1 MPQAAID
8 LTPEVMAELFN
19 SPTVDSA
26 PTPVQLDT
34 RAVATVVNPNPPI
47 SNPPQRTIISSPLT
61 DPDNPNFFF
70 LTSNADAVELTPG
83 SLGNYPGG
91 LLALDNNDF
100 INGSADSERMNG
112 NRGADTL
119 AGGGGNDT
127 LGGGKDFDVIVGGFG
142 NDVLNGETDSDR
154 LYGNEDNDFI
164 RGGKGDDELVGGLG
178 NDTLVGDKGLDRMEG
193 GGGADLFVLRSD
205 TAAPPQIVG
214 SEQGDASGEI
224 DLVPADF
231 ILDYNAAE
239 GDAIALRGLTQND
252 VLLVERFLTI
262 DSGVSGPET
271 TNVTI
276 ITEADSGNILGLVKG
291 TSPAQIQFA
300 ESGIENGEL
309 GIG

>member
-1 MPQAAID
+1 MAKASID
-8 LTPEVMAELFN
+8 FTPEILAEIFDGQ
-19 SPTVDSA
+19 TVDSA
-26 PTPVQLDT
+26 PTPVQLDAREVST
-34 RAVATVVNPNPPI
+34 VANSNPQI
-47 SNPPQRTIISSPLT
+47 SNPPEMTVISSPLT

-70 LTSNADAVELTPG
+70 LTSNLDAVELTPG

-100 INGSADSERMNG
+100 INGSADAEIING
-112 NRGADTL
+112 NQGADTL
-119 AGGGGNDT
+119 VGGGGNDT
-127 LGGGKDFDVIVGGFG
+127 LQGGKDFDLLLGGFG
-142 NDVLNGETDSDR
+142 SDVLNGEKDNDR
-154 LYGNEDNDFI
+154 LYGNEDNDFL

-193 GGGADLFVLRSD
+193 GAGADVFVLRSD

-214 SEQGDASGEI
+214 SEQPDASRAI

-252 VLLVERFLTI
+252 VVLTERFLTLNN
-262 DSGVSGPET
+262 GASGPET

-276 ITEADSGNILGLVKG
+276 ITEADSGNILGLVKA
-291 TSPAQIQFA
+291 TAPAQLQFTTEA
-300 ESGIENGEL
+300 GDF
-309 GIG
+309 

>member
-8 LTPEVMAELFN
+8 LTPEIIAELFN
-19 SPTVDSA
+19 PPTVDSA
-26 PTPVQLDT
+26 PTPVRLDT
-34 RAVATVVNPNPPI
+34 GEVATVAKVANPPI
-47 SNPPQRTIISSPLT
+47 SNSPERTVISSPLT
-61 DPDNPNFFF
+61 APDNPNFFS

-119 AGGGGNDT
+119 AGGGNDT

-142 NDVLNGETDSDR
+142 NDVLNGEKDNDR
-154 LYGNEDNDFI
+154 LYGNEGNDFI
-164 RGGKGDDELVGGLG
+164 RGGKGDDELFGGLG
-178 NDTLVGDKGLDRMEG
+178 RDTLVGDKGLDRMEG
-193 GGGADLFVLRSD
+193 GGGADVFVLRSD
-205 TAAPPQIVG
+205 TAFLSQKPG
-214 SEQGDASGEI
+214 FSEKPGFLTD
-224 DLVPADF
+224 VPADF

-239 GDAIALRGLTQND
+239 GDAIALIGVTQND
-252 VLLVERFLTI
+252 VVLVERFLTI
-262 DSGVSGPET
+262 DSGVSEPET

-276 ITEADSGNILGLVKG
+276 ITEADSGNILGWVKA
-291 TSPAQIQFA
+291 TPPAQIQFA
-300 ESGIENGEL
+300 EL